1 MESRQGKGKE
11 NTSDVVYILA
21 IKTEPMLMVSWSRS
35 YYGYINV
42 EL

>member
-21 IKTEPMLMVSWSRS
+21 IKNRANVNGIMEPFILWI
-35 YYGYINV
+35 YKC
-42 EL
+42 